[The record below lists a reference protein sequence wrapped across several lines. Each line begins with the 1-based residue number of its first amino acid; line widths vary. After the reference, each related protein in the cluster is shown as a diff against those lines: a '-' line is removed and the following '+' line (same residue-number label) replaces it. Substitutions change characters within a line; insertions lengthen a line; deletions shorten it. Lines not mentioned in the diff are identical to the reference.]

1 VTGVD
6 DSSGAGEGP
15 GEGEGVRGDTG
26 ADSGG
31 NAGGDTGAEPGGL
44 VRQESR
50 PVDGPVELE
59 VAVDVGR
66 VTVHLEDPDTTDT
79 TGTGTGTGTDD
90 AAVGDPA
97 PAAREVRVEIRHD
110 LAATGGWAQRLGEV
124 ASWLG
129 SVGAAPGTEPDR
141 QAGGADAV
149 RAAQISWTESA
160 PGRATGLTVRSTGEL
175 PLRMVPLLVTV
186 RAPAGSR
193 VTARTGAGDVAVRG
207 AAGQATVRTGAGRA
221 EVGDVAGDADLTT
234 GSGDLTVGAVG
245 GRARIR
251 TGSGAVTVAALGGS
265 TDVKAGN
272 GDVTIGAVTADAAV
286 RTGSGA
292 VHVADARA
300 GRLELTSGSGALRV
314 GVHAGVVAELDLSSG
329 SGRARSELEVRP
341 GAPPRE
347 PALRLRG
354 RTASGDVV
362 VTRASAPA

>member
-1 VTGVD
+1 MSGTGD
-6 DSSGAGEGP
+6 EGAG
-15 GEGEGVRGDTG
+15 
-26 ADSGG
+26 A
-31 NAGGDTGAEPGGL
+31 AGL

-50 PVDGPVELE
+50 PVDGPVELD

-66 VTVHLEDPDTTDT
+66 VTVHLDDAGEDAAGT
-79 TGTGTGTGTDD
+79 TGSDTGTPGG
-90 AAVGDPA
+90 
-97 PAAREVRVEIRHD
+97 EVRVEVRHD
-110 LAATGGWAQRLGEV
+110 LGATGGWAQRLGEV

-129 SVGAAPGTEPDR
+129 SVGAAPGGQPDVET
-141 QAGGADAV
+141 GGADAV
-149 RAAQISWTESA
+149 RAAQIGWVEPAAGTV
-160 PGRATGLTVRSTGEL
+160 TGLTVRSTAEL
-175 PLRMVPLLVTV
+175 PLRMVPLVVTV

-221 EVGDVAGDADLTT
+221 EVGDVTGDADLTT

-245 GRARIR
+245 GRAKIR
-251 TGSGAVTVAALGGS
+251 TGSGAITVAALGGT

-272 GDVTIGAVTADAAV
+272 GDVTIGAVTADAGV

-314 GVHAGVVAELDLSSG
+314 GVHAGVVAELDVSSG
-329 SGRARSELEVRP
+329 TGRARSELAVQA

-347 PALRLRG
+347 PGLRLRG
-354 RTASGDVV
+354 RTASGDVL
-362 VTRASAPA
+362 VTRATATA